1 MNEGKHL
8 SRGLHY
14 THIVLPRTSPNDQGL
29 LLTISSVTRIESL
42 QYKKVQN
49 LLNSVKENG
58 CDLEH
63 LNSNQVFLG
72 RNMILNSV
80 NKTE

>member
-8 SRGLHY
+8 SRGLHCSH
-14 THIVLPRTSPNDQGL
+14 TVLLRTSPNNQGL
-29 LLTISSVTRIESL
+29 LLTISSVTGIVTL

-63 LNSNQVFLG
+63 LISN
-72 RNMILNSV
+72 
-80 NKTE
+80 